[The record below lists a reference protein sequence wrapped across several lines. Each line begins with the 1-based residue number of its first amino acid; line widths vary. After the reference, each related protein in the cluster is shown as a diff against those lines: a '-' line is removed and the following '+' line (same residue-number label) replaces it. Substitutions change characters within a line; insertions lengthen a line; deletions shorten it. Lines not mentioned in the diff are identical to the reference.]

1 MKKWIFII
9 LILGLILGSFNFA
22 FSQEKVKIHFFYGR
36 VCPHCATEKE
46 FLNKIEKKYP
56 ELEINHYLISDPKN
70 QEFLKKLCQKCDAE
84 KYLGL
89 VPLTFVNDSFF
100 LGFDNAAGIG
110 KEIEESIQN
119 QLGKIEKPDDA
130 NKKINLPIIGKLDIS
145 EYSLPVLTIILGF
158 LDGFNV
164 CSLGALVLILGLC
177 LALKSKKKILFFGG
191 IFILISAIIYGL
203 LIVLWY
209 KLFSFLNLYINIMQL
224 IIGVLA
230 LGGGIYF
237 FRQFLKFQKQGAVC
251 EIEGGQKIASK
262 FFTKIQKSFKKSKNI
277 FTILSSIC
285 LFAAIITIVEFPC
298 SAAVPVVYAGILSQ
312 AQTPSFQY
320 IFYIA
325 LFVLFYMFDE
335 IVVFLIAVFT
345 TTIWIGSKKFI
356 TWITLIEAIML
367 SLFGIY
373 YLFGF

>member
-1 MKKWIFII
+1 
-9 LILGLILGSFNFA
+9 
-22 FSQEKVKIHFFYGR
+22 
-36 VCPHCATEKE
+36 
-46 FLNKIEKKYP
+46 
-56 ELEINHYLISDPKN
+56 
-70 QEFLKKLCQKCDAE
+70 
-84 KYLGL
+84 
-89 VPLTFVNDSFF
+89 
-100 LGFDNAAGIG
+100 
-110 KEIEESIQN
+110 
-119 QLGKIEKPDDA
+119 
-130 NKKINLPIIGKLDIS
+130 
-145 EYSLPVLTIILGF
+145 
-158 LDGFNV
+158 
-164 CSLGALVLILGLC
+164 
-177 LALKSKKKILFFGG
+177 
-191 IFILISAIIYGL
+191 
-203 LIVLWY
+203 
-209 KLFSFLNLYINIMQL
+209 MQL